1 MTLRFSGAY
10 RPKPLVEIF
19 RSTSQL
25 APGVG
30 TNRGPVSSLA
40 DMTGTRWASLV
51 YGGGESRSL
60 RSTSLHQR
68 PLNLGLD
75 VEAETCCNLRVSPA
89 TAPRTRTRDELIAL
103 SPAELSEEWS
113 FIGSLLL
120 EYRKSEFLRIFRLL
134 SEADPHASAEE
145 RMANM
150 HTWSLVGWVVM
161 NVSPHNR
168 QLIATVIIEAREV
181 LYRAITA
188 REILDLIR
196 ARQPLSAKK

>member
-1 MTLRFSGAY
+1 
-10 RPKPLVEIF
+10 
-19 RSTSQL
+19 
-25 APGVG
+25 
-30 TNRGPVSSLA
+30 
-40 DMTGTRWASLV
+40 V

-60 RSTSLHQR
+60 RSTSLHHR

-75 VEAETCCNLRVSPA
+75 VEAETCCNVRVSPA

-188 REILDLIR
+188 REILDLIH
-196 ARQPLSAKK
+196 ARFTLANP